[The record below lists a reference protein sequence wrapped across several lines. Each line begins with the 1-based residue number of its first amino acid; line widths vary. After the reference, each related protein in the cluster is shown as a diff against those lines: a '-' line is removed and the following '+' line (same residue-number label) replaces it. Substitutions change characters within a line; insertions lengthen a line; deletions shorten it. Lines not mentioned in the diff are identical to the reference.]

1 MSDPSGQCYS
11 PLDWLR
17 QIPGEDTLCNYMDM
31 AAFVWG
37 APMATGGERALA
49 GTYIFGWALAHSLL
63 LVGAGLFSLGT
74 AIAGGELIASL
85 YGWASAWLAGS
96 LTLGEAATLI
106 GYVAATSEFA
116 VDLAIGTEAYLIYQ
130 AVICGNQDAAA
141 ALWAGYF
148 LTGESALA
156 RGLARAWSSLT
167 ADVNLLNTAT
177 GELEVAA
184 SRAKASV
191 EPVPQPVY
199 GTRVHT
205 AFRQQVEALGRT
217 DLFTEVSYLN
227 GEVVDWGTPGS
238 VRVDVVM
245 GPSRWDPLALF
256 DLKTGAEGLT
266 PSRIQ
271 ELLAHLPEHVQ
282 AIPVI
287 EIRP

>member
-1 MSDPSGQCYS
+1 
-11 PLDWLR
+11 
-17 QIPGEDTLCNYMDM
+17 
-31 AAFVWG
+31 
-37 APMATGGERALA
+37 
-49 GTYIFGWALAHSLL
+49 
-63 LVGAGLFSLGT
+63 
-74 AIAGGELIASL
+74 
-85 YGWASAWLAGS
+85 
-96 LTLGEAATLI
+96 
-106 GYVAATSEFA
+106 
-116 VDLAIGTEAYLIYQ
+116 
-130 AVICGNQDAAA
+130 
-141 ALWAGYF
+141 
-148 LTGESALA
+148 
-156 RGLARAWSSLT
+156 
-167 ADVNLLNTAT
+167 
-177 GELEVAA
+177 
-184 SRAKASV
+184 
-191 EPVPQPVY
+191 
-199 GTRVHT
+199 VHT